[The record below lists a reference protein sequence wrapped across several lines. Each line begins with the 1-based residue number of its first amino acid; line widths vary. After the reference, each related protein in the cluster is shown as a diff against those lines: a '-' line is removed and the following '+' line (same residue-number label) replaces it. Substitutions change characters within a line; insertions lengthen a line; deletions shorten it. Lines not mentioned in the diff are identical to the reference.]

1 MKRNCIKKSLLMMFA
16 FSITVLFSGVCVA
29 ETVETVK
36 KISSEVEF
44 SFIEPR
50 VEHEKIETVLANGIL
65 NAKVYVDFGD
75 TDSAT
80 AVLQYKLDSGEVVE
94 VTKDNLINRRTF
106 YIGTPEG
113 EITKD
118 NNVIDYRIK
127 LI

>member
-50 VEHEKIETVLANGIL
+50 VEHEKIETVLANGI
-65 NAKVYVDFGD
+65 
-75 TDSAT
+75 
-80 AVLQYKLDSGEVVE
+80 
-94 VTKDNLINRRTF
+94 
-106 YIGTPEG
+106 
-113 EITKD
+113 
-118 NNVIDYRIK
+118 
-127 LI
+127 